1 MSYAV
6 PEIRENRL
14 AIVRELV
21 TDYPTDGIDLNFNT
35 YMPLIARREVEE
47 HTETLTE
54 WMRDVR
60 RAADAAAEAQG
71 RGKRVVV
78 RMAASVE
85 GNKKM
90 GQDIETWVSEGLV
103 DTIVAMPVGG
113 DFSSETSRLR
123 ELVEVAE
130 GNGVPVLAGM
140 DSVGTDQTR
149 LTHRAST
156 VNAYDAGVKGVMY
169 HRYYPPPASVSVQH
183 RRTPTA

>member
-1 MSYAV
+1 MGEEPDYPEAVHDNPNRMSYAV

-47 HTETLTE
+47 HTETITE

-60 RAADAAAEAQG
+60 RAADAAAESQG
-71 RGKRVVV
+71 RSKRVVV
-78 RMAASVE
+78 RMAATVE

-90 GQDIETWVSEGLV
+90 GQDIETWIGEGLV

-130 GNGVPVLAGM
+130 GNGVPVHRGHGRRRHRPDAADPPGLYR
-140 DSVGTDQTR
+140 QR
-149 LTHRAST
+149 L
-156 VNAYDAGVKGVMY
+156 
-169 HRYYPPPASVSVQH
+169 
-183 RRTPTA
+183 